1 MMKLTVAYIK
11 ICCWSSDKMCGPSTI
26 PMMIIQAQ
34 KNKTNWKFLLMVES
48 LKIPAMNWGKD
59 AVGSPLFA
67 FGEKIIIK

>member
-26 PMMIIQAQ
+26 PVIEDKNTQ
-34 KNKTNWKFLLMVES
+34 KIELMRDS